1 MQQLDFNKIGKRMPY
16 TVPEGFFDQLG
27 ENVMV
32 RAKAEERKRHKR
44 GRLIAI
50 TSTIMTMAAAAAL
63 FFVVTTTTQPA
74 DEVEFTDV
82 EQAFNNLSDDDQAY
96 LLAVYQEDVFLDNQQ
111 NQ

>member
-1 MQQLDFNKIGKRMPY
+1 MPY
-16 TVPEGFFDQLG
+16 TVPEGFFDQMS

-32 RAKAEERKRHKR
+32 RAKAEESKKRKR

-63 FFVVTTTTQPA
+63 FFVVTTTTQQA
-74 DEVEFTDV
+74 DEVEFADV

-96 LLAVYQEDVFLDNQQ
+96 LLAVYQEDVFIDNQQ